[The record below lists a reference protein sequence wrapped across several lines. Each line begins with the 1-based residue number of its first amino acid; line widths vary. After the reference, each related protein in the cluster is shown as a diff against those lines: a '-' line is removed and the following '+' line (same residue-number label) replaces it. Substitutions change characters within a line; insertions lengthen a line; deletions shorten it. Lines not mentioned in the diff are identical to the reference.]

1 MRTTRIVFFASLVGV
16 VSCTNSDRRSD
27 RPWHEALPA
36 LRVSAGGAPE
46 AATVWATVEAVPT
59 PEIQFPALIRPD
71 PNHISP
77 VSSPVSG
84 LIVRIRPEGHAP
96 RHEVLAVVGQGSRE
110 AGREVPITVERD
122 GIWHPRRQP
131 RQLVWQNDT
140 LGVLEEH
147 GYWLAVGTVSD
158 IEFRSIHPG
167 DPASVQVAP
176 DRHAARPG
184 KVEWVR
190 PPWTETPYSA
200 DIAVEFRA
208 PETSRPD
215 AWGPITVTVAAG
227 PGDTVAAVPPSA
239 VVQLP
244 LGPAVF
250 VPIGNGIYE
259 VRWISTGPTAHGL
272 IIARE
277 GVSPG
282 TSVVTR
288 GLVHLVEAARDSLA
302 KRERSKP

>member
-1 MRTTRIVFFASLVGV
+1 MRATQTVFFASLAV
-16 VSCTNSDRRSD
+16 VASCSNSDSRNRG
-27 RPWHEALPA
+27 WHEVPPA
-36 LRVSAGGAPE
+36 LTVSVRGPAE
-46 AATVWATVEAVPT
+46 AATAWATVEAVPA
-59 PEIQFPALIRPD
+59 PEVQFSALIRPD
-71 PNHISP
+71 PNHVSP
-77 VSSPVSG
+77 VVSPVSG
-84 LIVRIRPEGHAP
+84 LIVRIRPERHA
-96 RHEVLAVVGQGSRE
+96 RRREVLAVVGQGSRE
-110 AGREVPITVERD
+110 AGREVPVAAERD
-122 GIWHPRRQP
+122 GIWHPRRQQ

-158 IEFRSIHPG
+158 LEFRTIHPG
-167 DPASVQVAP
+167 DPASVQLAP
-176 DRHAARPG
+176 DRHAGRPG

-190 PPWTETPYSA
+190 PPWRETPYSA

-208 PETSRPD
+208 SETSRPD

-288 GLVHLVEAARDSLA
+288 GLVHLVAAARDSLA
-302 KRERSKP
+302 LRERSKP